1 MCLLRIFQWKSLKTC
16 TALQHRCHLFGF
28 SVPKGH
34 RKTKTKLIYCLKN
47 KLYLVCF
54 AVVKDWVRGRMEQL
68 SRGDSDK
75 NAITLKGLL
84 CGYETFGNSFC
95 IPSSQSWAVAPTKCF
110 LRIKVN
116 SFPNLIHYSVTE
128 VIDTHTVLFLCFLF
142 SHLWFFDCR
151 ISFAFHMSYYQNFS
165 EAFRSNLSN
174 ANAQHGNGNKMKVD
188 VNENWWNQ
196 LNNQH
201 ENERYFSHSHR

>member
-34 RKTKTKLIYCLKN
+34 RKKKTKLIYCLKN

-116 SFPNLIHYSVTE
+116 SILSQTNS
-128 VIDTHTVLFLCFLF
+128 LFCYRSCRYTLLFNFLMF
-142 SHLWFFDCR
+142 FIFTLLWIFDC
-151 ISFAFHMSYYQNFS
+151 STYFAFHIIKSFLKLLDPTYPMPMPNM
-165 EAFRSNLSN
+165 EMGIRW
-174 ANAQHGNGNKMKVD
+174 KRM
-188 VNENWWNQ
+188 
-196 LNNQH
+196 
-201 ENERYFSHSHR
+201 